1 MTARDS
7 RFRPARPVEV
17 GLERGWRPRPVREGR
32 NRGRL
37 AFPVL
42 GLPSAGP
49 NRPASGCS
57 APRTLVNCAH
67 ADLRQHVQYPS
78 PARRQDTAPDQGR
91 ERSRPRDHRAVRV
104 GAGRVGVF
112 GRPRVRGWPEPARI
126 GRLTHKTCWA
136 THSGSSSSRPRS
148 RSEPAPIMRQ
158 GSSHSTRS
166 TIHAP
171 SRPGPT
177 TSALVTT
184 GSSSE
189 PGPFI
194 AAPRKVVNPLEL
206 IREIGS

>member
-1 MTARDS
+1 MLIS
-7 RFRPARPVEV
+7 VNMCSIHRPLDDKTQLRIKVESEAV
-17 GLERGWRPRPVREGR
+17 LAIIALCESGPGELVSSDALEYEAGR
-32 NRGRL
+32 N
-37 AFPVL
+37 P
-42 GLPSAGP
+42 
-49 NRPASGCS
+49 
-57 APRTLVNCAH
+57 
-67 ADLRQHVQYPS
+67 
-78 PARRQDTAPDQGR
+78 
-91 ERSRPRDHRAVRV
+91 
-104 GAGRVGVF
+104 
-112 GRPRVRGWPEPARI
+112 RI